1 MKTKDT
7 TINFTSKSGKE
18 VIVTVHR
25 KYGAYVEHH
34 HDSENGIDYDT
45 NEFANDHDITVEVP
59 GVCKFETKYLPEMK
73 HPKINMYYL
82 SDGRVCVAVPDEI
95 ANQIFEAER
104 EQLTDELSPATMA
117 SIQEAKAA
125 ISEGRVMAKAEL
137 SKKRKEYNNMY
148 NEGTEGYNPFD
159 YYLTTE
165 YVEHLKAE
173 YPAQFASNNSE
184 TKKYNDYK
192 ISKTFQTASSG
203 VYNAFKKE
211 AATVNGITFSH
222 HFYFQYCKESH
233 DNDYVNGKA
242 CIPFKPSLDDNY
254 YMAVVN
260 GGVILSTDLKTFSFQ
275 DSSLG
280 YVNYAHIDI
289 EDLKKYHNVEVED

>member
-7 TINFTSKSGKE
+7 TIKFTSKSGKE

-45 NEFANDHDITVEVP
+45 NEFANDQDITVEVP

-82 SDGRVCVAVPDEI
+82 SNGRYCVAVPDEI

-104 EQLTDELSPATMA
+104 ERLTDELSPATMS
-117 SIQEAKAA
+117 SIKEAKAA
-125 ISEGRVMAKAEL
+125 IREGRVMAKAEL

-148 NEGTEGYNPFD
+148 NDGAEGYNPFD
-159 YYLTTE
+159 YYLTAE

-203 VYNAFKKE
+203 VYNAFKNE

-233 DNDYVNGKA
+233 DDDYVNGKA
-242 CIPFKPSLDDNY
+242 CIPFKPSYDDNY

>member
-82 SDGRVCVAVPDEI
+82 SNGRYCVTVPDEI

-117 SIQEAKAA
+117 SIKEAKAA

-148 NEGTEGYNPFD
+148 NEGADGYNPFD

-165 YVEHLKAE
+165 YVEHLKVE
-173 YPAQFASNNSE
+173 YPAQFASNKSE
-184 TKKYNDYK
+184 TKKYNDYQ
-192 ISKTFQTASSG
+192 ISKTSQTASSG
-203 VYNAFKKE
+203 VYSAFKKE

-233 DNDYVNGKA
+233 DDDYVNGKA
-242 CIPFKPSLDDNY
+242 CIPFKPSYDDNY

>member
-59 GVCKFETKYLPEMK
+59 GVCKFDTKYLPEMK

-82 SDGRVCVAVPDEI
+82 SNGRYCVAVPDEI

-117 SIQEAKAA
+117 SIKEAKAA

-148 NEGTEGYNPFD
+148 NEGADGYNPFD

-173 YPAQFASNNSE
+173 YPAQFASNKSE
-184 TKKYNDYK
+184 TKKYNDYQ
-192 ISKTFQTASSG
+192 ISKTSQTASSG
-203 VYNAFKKE
+203 VYSAFKKE

-233 DNDYVNGKA
+233 DDDYVNGKA
-242 CIPFKPSLDDNY
+242 CIPFKPSYDDNY

>member
-1 MKTKDT
+1 MTAKDT
-7 TINFTSKSGKE
+7 TIKFTSKSGKE
-18 VIVTVHR
+18 VFVTVHR

-59 GVCKFETKYLPEMK
+59 GVCKFETKYLPDMK

-82 SDGRVCVAVPDEI
+82 SNGRVCVAVPDEI

-117 SIQEAKAA
+117 SIKEARAA

-148 NEGTEGYNPFD
+148 NEGADGYNPFD

-173 YPAQFASNNSE
+173 YPNQF
-184 TKKYNDYK
+184 
-192 ISKTFQTASSG
+192 
-203 VYNAFKKE
+203 
-211 AATVNGITFSH
+211 
-222 HFYFQYCKESH
+222 
-233 DNDYVNGKA
+233 
-242 CIPFKPSLDDNY
+242 
-254 YMAVVN
+254 
-260 GGVILSTDLKTFSFQ
+260 
-275 DSSLG
+275 
-280 YVNYAHIDI
+280 
-289 EDLKKYHNVEVED
+289 

>member
-45 NEFANDHDITVEVP
+45 NEFANDQDITVEVP

-82 SDGRVCVAVPDEI
+82 SNGRVCVAVPDEI

-104 EQLTDELSPATMA
+104 EQLTDELSPATLA
-117 SIQEAKAA
+117 SIKEAKAA
-125 ISEGRVMAKAEL
+125 ISEGRVMPKAEL

-148 NEGTEGYNPFD
+148 NEGAEGYNPFD

-173 YPAQFASNNSE
+173 HPNQF
-184 TKKYNDYK
+184 
-192 ISKTFQTASSG
+192 
-203 VYNAFKKE
+203 
-211 AATVNGITFSH
+211 
-222 HFYFQYCKESH
+222 
-233 DNDYVNGKA
+233 
-242 CIPFKPSLDDNY
+242 
-254 YMAVVN
+254 
-260 GGVILSTDLKTFSFQ
+260 
-275 DSSLG
+275 
-280 YVNYAHIDI
+280 
-289 EDLKKYHNVEVED
+289 